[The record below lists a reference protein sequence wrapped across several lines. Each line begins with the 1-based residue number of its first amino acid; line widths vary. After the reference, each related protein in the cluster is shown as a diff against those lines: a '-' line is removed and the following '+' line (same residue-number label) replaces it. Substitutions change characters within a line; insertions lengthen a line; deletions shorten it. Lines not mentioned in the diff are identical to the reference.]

1 MLLPFCEEW
10 GQTASFLLMAEGIE
24 PEGRRFGSGTP
35 EFRLIVDPVD
45 GSRGLMH
52 DKRCA
57 WSLAAVAEEHGPD
70 TRLRHVRAAV
80 MTELPTSRQGFADR
94 LWATPDTATQGQRQN
109 LFDGSIR
116 PLAVRPSKSTDL
128 RHGFATVCDFF
139 PGGKELLGRLAE
151 RILHEAMGGWDP
163 EKAEVFADQY
173 ISSGGQLAEV
183 ALGRD
188 RFVLDVRPLVYDT
201 LGVTSSLCCRPYD
214 LCTALVAIRAGAIV
228 RNPDGSAFDPPL
240 DVTTNLAF
248 AAYANRAL
256 AELLE
261 PIVQRALG
269 EIL

>member
-1 MLLPFCEEW
+1 
-10 GQTASFLLMAEGIE
+10 
-24 PEGRRFGSGTP
+24 
-35 EFRLIVDPVD
+35 
-45 GSRGLMH
+45 
-52 DKRCA
+52 
-57 WSLAAVAEEHGPD
+57 
-70 TRLRHVRAAV
+70 

-94 LWATPDTATQGQRQN
+94 LWAPPDTATQGQRQN

-116 PLAVRPSKSTDL
+116 PLAVQPSSCTDL

-151 RILHEAMGGWDP
+151 RILREAMGGWDP

-214 LCTALVAIRAGAIV
+214 LCTALVATPGRGDRAQPRRLRLRSTAGRDHQPRLRRLRQPSPGRAP
-228 RNPDGSAFDPPL
+228 RADR
-240 DVTTNLAF
+240 
-248 AAYANRAL
+248 AARS
-256 AELLE
+256 
-261 PIVQRALG
+261 RS